1 MEQIMQ
7 EDNWYYYV
15 WERLGNAD
23 FKKDFRENYE
33 AVGYSFVDL
42 VRELESWYGPI
53 IPRNTIIEKQ
63 GDILSSNLTG
73 CDIII
78 CHQVNCLGVMGAGL
92 AKQMREKFPMM
103 YLEYKRLCYNTAD
116 KKTLLGE
123 VLTHSIV
130 YNGYEYTIANL
141 FGQEQ
146 IGTSRCYTDYDA
158 LRKALQTVRCIA
170 SPLPGRAAWRVRIPY
185 KMGCGL
191 AGGDWNIVRAI
202 VQEELV
208 DHGIIVEVWK
218 L

>member
-23 FKKDFRENYE
+23 FKKDFKDNYE
-33 AVGYSFVDL
+33 AVGYSFEKL
-42 VRELESWYGPI
+42 VRELESRYGPI
-53 IPRNTIIEKQ
+53 IPKNTVIEKN
-63 GDILSSNLTG
+63 GDILSPNKTG
-73 CDIII
+73 HDVVI

-92 AKQMREKFPMM
+92 AKQMREKFPLM
-103 YLEYKRLCYNTAD
+103 YLEYKRLCNSTAD
-116 KKTLLGE
+116 KRMLLGQ
-123 VLTHSIV
+123 VLSTSVV

-146 IGTSRCYTDYDA
+146 IGTRKRYTDYDA
-158 LRKALQTVRCIA
+158 LRKALQTVRSIA
-170 SPLPGRAAWRVRIPY
+170 SPLPARPAWRVRIPY

-191 AGGDWNIVRAI
+191 AGGDWNIVRRI
-202 VQEELV
+202 IQEELV
-208 DHGIIVEVWK
+208 DHGIIVEIWK

>member
-1 MEQIMQ
+1 MPDVFDLLLWEQLSEKEFWQ
-7 EDNWYYYV
+7 EYKKICD
-15 WERLGNAD
+15 EGNVSFEAQI
-23 FKKDFRENYE
+23 KK
-33 AVGYSFVDL
+33 
-42 VRELESWYGPI
+42 LEEKYGPI
-53 IPRNTIIEKQ
+53 IPKNTIIKKH
-63 GDILSSNLTG
+63 GDILSPNKTG
-73 CDIII
+73 HDVIV
-78 CHQVNCLGVMGAGL
+78 CHQVNCWGVMGAGL
-92 AKQMREKFPMM
+92 AKQMREKFPLM
-103 YLEYKRLCYNTAD
+103 YLEYKRLCYSTAN

-123 VLTHSIV
+123 VLTHSVV

-146 IGTSRCYTDYDA
+146 IGTQRCYTDYDA

-170 SPLPGRAAWRVRIPY
+170 SPLPGRASWRVRIPY

-202 VQEELV
+202 IQEELV